1 MASLQIALSVLCLL
15 IAIWLVVLMVRDR
28 TPDNLALN
36 ALGVV
41 EVGLIANLVLG
52 IVRVVGDTGDTSV
65 AEYVGYLIG
74 ALLLIPAGLIWS
86 AGEPAEIAFVVCD
99 GGWKYLSTGAYE
111 GTVDEAE
118 ERLDGQL
125 WA

>member
-15 IAIWLVVLMVRDR
+15 IAVWLVVLIVRDR

-52 IVRVVGDTGDTSV
+52 IIRVTGDTGGTSV
-65 AEYVGYLIG
+65 AEYVGYLVG
-74 ALLLIPAGLIWS
+74 VLLLIPGGLIWS
-86 AGEPAEIAFVVCD
+86 AGERSRGGTAVLLVAVLLVPFMFVRLADIWVA
-99 GGWKYLSTGAYE
+99 GG
-111 GTVDEAE
+111 
-118 ERLDGQL
+118 
-125 WA
+125 

>member
-1 MASLQIALSVLCLL
+1 MIPLQLTLTALCLL
-15 IAIWLVVLMVRDR
+15 GAVWIVVLLVRDR
-28 TPDNLALN
+28 TPDNLTLN
-36 ALGVV
+36 SLGVV
-41 EVGLIANLVLG
+41 EVGLIGNLVLG
-52 IVRVVGDTGDTSV
+52 IVRVTGDSGGTAV
-65 AEYVGYLIG
+65 AEYVGYLVG

-86 AGEPAEIAFVVCD
+86 AGERADIAFVVAD

-118 ERLDGQL
+118 ERLEGQL